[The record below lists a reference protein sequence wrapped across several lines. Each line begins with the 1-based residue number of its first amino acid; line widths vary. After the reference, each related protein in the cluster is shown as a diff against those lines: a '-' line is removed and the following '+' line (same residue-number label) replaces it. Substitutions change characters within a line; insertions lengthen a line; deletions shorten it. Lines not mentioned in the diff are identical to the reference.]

1 MIYIIVLRLDITS
14 DTITINDCD
23 LKLQKFYNFKYQ
35 PLNIK
40 IRKSTKKKSKISKKL
55 LSKRGE
61 LIVWCSCVL
70 QLIIPVLNLTYQFQ
84 VADVI
89 KT

>member
-1 MIYIIVLRLDITS
+1 MIYIIVSRLDITS

-40 IRKSTKKKSKISKKL
+40 IRKSTKRKVKL
-55 LSKRGE
+55 VKNYCEREES
-61 LIVWCSCVL
+61 
-70 QLIIPVLNLTYQFQ
+70 
-84 VADVI
+84 
-89 KT
+89 

>member
-1 MIYIIVLRLDITS
+1 MIYIIVLRLDIAS

-40 IRKSTKKKSKISKKL
+40 IRKSTKKSKISKKL
-55 LSKRGE
+55 L
-61 LIVWCSCVL
+61 
-70 QLIIPVLNLTYQFQ
+70 
-84 VADVI
+84 
-89 KT
+89 